1 MRLIIAL
8 PLMLLCCAA
17 PTSGDYL
24 VVIESAIVPDN
35 GTYSVSVQW
44 TYETDTTQPSLG
56 PDPVFNHTVPLP
68 ANKVRDIEMELFTM
82 ANSTRQV
89 LTPPYTGTCLIL
101 HKPEPLYAYIC

>member
-68 ANKVRDIEMELFTM
+68 ANKVVQFLSCIKQHYTALKKGESLSWRVCSWYI
-82 ANSTRQV
+82 V
-89 LTPPYTGTCLIL
+89 LSI
-101 HKPEPLYAYIC
+101 AR